1 MRDPN
6 KTRYRTNGLAL
17 LLQITE
23 GWVFGLERLLSTLVP
38 NAPELLSL
46 EEGAHVHLIIIDGM
60 ISCMLDRSGFVL
72 SSNSQEATTT
82 SVACTT
88 VGV

>member
-6 KTRYRTNGLAL
+6 KTRDRTKGLAL

-23 GWVFGLERLLSTLVP
+23 GLVFGFKCLGSMIIP

-46 EEGAHVHLIIIDGM
+46 EEEANVYSRIIDGM

-72 SSNSQEATTT
+72 TSNSQEATTM

-88 VGV
+88 VEV